1 MERALVAVDPGAD
14 LAASLSRIGRHGD
27 DLIERFD
34 GRTLVRAL
42 RRGTVGRA
50 YACTI
55 VPGGLEGRVSPGLPL
70 DDAAGAVGAMVLDE
84 RAALGRLAA
93 ADPVIGRLAAL
104 YPGFR
109 VVLDTDPL

>member
-1 MERALVAVDPGAD
+1 MQSSFVAVDPAAD

-27 DLIERFD
+27 DLIERFE
-34 GRTLVRAL
+34 GGTLVRAL

-55 VPGGLEGRVSPGLPL
+55 VPGGLEVRVSDGLAL
-70 DDAAGAVGAMVLDE
+70 EEAVEAVGAMVLDE
-84 RAALGRLAA
+84 QPALRRLAA
-93 ADPVIGRLAAL
+93 EDPLVARLTDL

-109 VVLDTDPL
+109 VVLDTD